1 MSGVAITCA
10 GVWKSYRMYH
20 QRAHTLK
27 EKVLAG
33 GSRYEHFWALRGVDL
48 EVPEGSTFGI
58 IGSNGSGKSTLLKVM
73 ARIFAPNQGSIDV
86 RGSVSPLLELGTG
99 FHPELTGRENV
110 FLAGSLLGQTR
121 RDVERRYDEIV
132 DFAGIESFMEVP
144 VKNYSSGMYARL
156 AFSVAIS
163 VDPEILI
170 VDEVLSVGDAGFQL
184 RCHERIAELRAEGRT
199 IVMVSHSIDTI
210 RALCTH
216 ACWLDDG
223 VVREHGL
230 PRDVISSYQDQ
241 IRIDAAEDGH
251 RRAVA
256 AGADPAE
263 EPEATPAQ
271 ITGVEFGTGD
281 GPAAVTFRTGDPFVA
296 RIHYR
301 CGAEVDDL
309 VCGIAVYRS
318 GDLAHVFGQNTG
330 QAEFRL
336 APAEDGVVEFRVDR
350 LMLMPSLYLVTVA
363 LHDSTGLKVYD
374 WQEQQYSFMVSENM
388 AMGAGDGI
396 MAVEGRWKLAPASV
410 VT

>member
-1 MSGVAITCA
+1 
-10 GVWKSYRMYH
+10 
-20 QRAHTLK
+20 
-27 EKVLAG
+27 
-33 GSRYEHFWALRGVDL
+33 
-48 EVPEGSTFGI
+48 VPEGSTTGI

-132 DFAGIESFMEVP
+132 EFAGIESFMDVP

-184 RCHERIAELRAEGRT
+184 RCHERISELRAEGRT

-223 VVREHGL
+223 VVRQHGL

-241 IRIDAAEDGH
+241 IRIDSAEDGH

-256 AGADPAE
+256 AGADPPE
-263 EPEATPAQ
+263 EPEERPGRRKGAATPAQ
-271 ITGVEFGTGD
+271 ITGVQFGGDD

-301 CGAEVDDL
+301 CEAGVDDL

-330 QAEFRL
+330 QAEFGLVRG
-336 APAEDGVVEFRVDR
+336 ADAAVDFRVDR
-350 LMLMPSLYLVTVA
+350 LMLMPGLYLVTVA
-363 LHDSTGLKVYD
+363 LHDLTGLKVYD

-388 AMGAGDGI
+388 AMGAAEGI
-396 MAVEGRWKLAPASV
+396 VHVEGRWKLAPAP
-410 VT
+410 VTS

>member
-1 MSGVAITCA
+1 MSGVAVTCTD
-10 GVWKSYRMYH
+10 VWKSYRMYH

-33 GSRYEHFWALRGVDL
+33 GSRYDHFWALRGVNL
-48 EVPEGSTFGI
+48 EVAEGSTTGI

-73 ARIFAPNQGSIDV
+73 ARIFAPNEGSVEV

-132 DFAGIESFMEVP
+132 DFAGIESFMDVP

-184 RCHERIAELRAEGRT
+184 RCQERIGELRVEGRT
-199 IVMVSHSIDTI
+199 IVMVSHSIDSI
-210 RALCTH
+210 RALCTDV
-216 ACWLDDG
+216 CWLDDG
-223 VVREHGL
+223 VVREQGL
-230 PRDVISSYQDQ
+230 PRDVLSSYQDR
-241 IRIDAAEDGH
+241 IRSESAEDGH

-256 AGADPAE
+256 GGAHAHE

-271 ITGVEFGTGD
+271 ITDVRFRTDQGAT
-281 GPAAVTFRTGDPFVA
+281 AVTFRTGDAFVA

-301 CGAEVDDL
+301 CEEVADL

-318 GDLAHVFGQNTG
+318 GDLVHVFGQNTG
-330 QAEFRL
+330 QADFRL
-336 APAEDGVVEFRVDR
+336 MPAADGVVEFMVDR
-350 LMLMPSLYLVTVA
+350 LMLMPGLYLVTVG
-363 LHDSTGLKVYD
+363 LHDATGLKVYD

-388 AMGAGDGI
+388 AMGAAEGI
-396 MAVEGRWKLAPASV
+396 VHVEGRWKLAPAP
-410 VT
+410 VTR

>member
-1 MSGVAITCA
+1 MSGVAISCA

-33 GSRYEHFWALRGVDL
+33 GSRYDHFWALRGVDL
-48 EVPEGSTFGI
+48 EVPAGSTTGI

-73 ARIFAPNQGSIDV
+73 ARIFAPNEGSIEV

-121 RDVERRYDEIV
+121 RDVERRYDQIV
-132 DFAGIESFMEVP
+132 DFAGIESFMDVP

-184 RCHERIAELRAEGRT
+184 RCHERIGELRAEGRT

-210 RALCTH
+210 RALCTDV
-216 ACWLDDG
+216 CWLDDG
-223 VVREHGL
+223 VVRESGL

-241 IRIDAAEDGH
+241 VRTDSAEEGH

-256 AGADPAE
+256 AGTHPQEEPDGAPAE
-263 EPEATPAQ
+263 
-271 ITGVEFGTGD
+271 ITGVAFGGGT
-281 GPAAVTFRTGDPFVA
+281 AVTLRTGEPFVA

-301 CGAEVDDL
+301 CDAGVEDL

-336 APAEDGVVEFRVDR
+336 PPAEDGVVEFRVDR
-350 LMLMPSLYLVTVA
+350 LMLMPGLYLVTLA
-363 LHDSTGLKVYD
+363 LHDPTGLKVYD
-374 WQEQQYSFMVSENM
+374 WQEQQYSFIVSENL
-388 AMGAGDGI
+388 AMGAGDGLVH
-396 MAVEGRWKLAPASV
+396 VEGRWTPASASV
-410 VT
+410 GT

>member
-1 MSGVAITCA
+1 MSGVAISCA

-27 EKVLAG
+27 EKVLSG
-33 GSRYEHFWALRGVDL
+33 GSRYDHFWALRGVDL

-58 IGSNGSGKSTLLKVM
+58 VGSNGSGKSTLLKVM

-132 DFAGIESFMEVP
+132 EFAGIESFMDVP

-184 RCHERIAELRAEGRT
+184 RCHERIGELRAEGRT

-223 VVREHGL
+223 VVRERGL
-230 PRDVISSYQDQ
+230 PRDVLSSYQDQ
-241 IRIDAAEDGH
+241 IRIDSAEDGH

-256 AGADPAE
+256 AGADPPE
-263 EPEATPAQ
+263 EETTPAQ
-271 ITGVEFGTGD
+271 ITGVQFGGD
-281 GPAAVTFRTGDPFVA
+281 DGRAAVTFRTGEPFVT
-296 RIHYR
+296 RIH
-301 CGAEVDDL
+301 
-309 VCGIAVYRS
+309 YRS
-318 GDLAHVFGQNTG
+318 GDLTHVFGQNSG
-330 QAEFRL
+330 KAEFRL
-336 APAEDGVVEFRVDR
+336 VRGADATVEFRVDR
-350 LMLMPSLYLVTVA
+350 LLLLPGLYLVTVA

-374 WQEQQYSFMVSENM
+374 WQEQQYSFMVSENL
-388 AMGAGDGI
+388 AMGAAEG
-396 MAVEGRWKLAPASV
+396 MVHVEGRWKLAPAP
-410 VT
+410 VTS

>member
-1 MSGVAITCA
+1 MSGVAISCTEI
-10 GVWKSYRMYH
+10 WKSYRMYH

-27 EKVLAG
+27 EKVLSG
-33 GSRYEHFWALRGVDL
+33 GSRYDHFWALRGVNL
-48 EVPEGSTFGI
+48 EVAEGSTTGI

-73 ARIFAPNQGSIDV
+73 ARIFAPNEGSIEV

-132 DFAGIESFMEVP
+132 DFAGIESFMDVP

-184 RCHERIAELRAEGRT
+184 RCHERIGELRAEGRT

-210 RALCTH
+210 RTLCTDV
-216 ACWLDDG
+216 CWLDDG
-223 VVREHGL
+223 VVREFGL

-241 IRIDAAEDGH
+241 IRTESADDAH

-256 AGADPAE
+256 AGADVPD
-263 EPEATPAQ
+263 EPDATPAR
-271 ITGVEFGTGD
+271 IGGVEFRGDD
-281 GPAAVTFRTGDPFVA
+281 GPPAVTFRTGDVFVA

-301 CGAEVDDL
+301 CEAGVDDL

-318 GDLAHVFGQNTG
+318 GDQAHVFGQNTG
-330 QAEFRL
+330 QAEFRV

-388 AMGAGDGI
+388 ALGAGEGI
-396 MAVEGRWKLAPASV
+396 VHVEGRWKLAPASV
-410 VT
+410 TS